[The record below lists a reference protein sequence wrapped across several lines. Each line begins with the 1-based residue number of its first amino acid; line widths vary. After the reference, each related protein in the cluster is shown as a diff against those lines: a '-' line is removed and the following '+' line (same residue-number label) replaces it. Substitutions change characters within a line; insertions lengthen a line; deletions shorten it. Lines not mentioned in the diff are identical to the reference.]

1 MPETIRELLT
11 TSAGTEGSLLIE
23 KKIFD
28 TLIESVKKR
37 LIGRQL
43 AAYVIGPDG
52 IPGSSV
58 DVNLVTPDS
67 MRVFAVAEGAAIPL
81 DAPAYTS
88 INLKPLKYAVRIAI
102 TKEMMEDG
110 KWNMLENALMY
121 AGREMAENEDNLI
134 IADALD
140 NAASTQSGGATL
152 AISDITTAMLGLENN
167 DYKATDLIMGYE
179 CLSDLR
185 NIDTFV
191 EANKLGTREM
201 LETGYLG
208 TLFGMKCWQFST
220 NVAPSST
227 YAKYAYIIDKDHAFV
242 IAEKRPV
249 TVENY
254 DDKTFDLSGA
264 VVTQRIK
271 VSYLRTA
278 AIYKITTS

>member
-1 MPETIRELLT
+1 MVEKIQELLT
-11 TSAGTEGSLLIE
+11 TATGTEGSLLIE

-28 TLIESVKKR
+28 TLIQAVKKR

-43 AAYVIGPDG
+43 AAYTIGPDG

-58 DVNLVTPDS
+58 DINLVTPDS
-67 MRVFAVAEGAAIPL
+67 MRVYAVAEGAAIPL

-88 INLKPLKYAVRIAI
+88 INLKPIKYAVRIAV

-121 AGREMAENEDNLI
+121 AGRELAENEDLLI
-134 IADALD
+134 IQDALD
-140 NAASTQSGGATL
+140 NAASTQAGGAAMT
-152 AISDITTAMLGLENN
+152 ISDITTAMLGLENN
-167 DYKATDLIMGYE
+167 DYKPTDLLMGYE
-179 CLSDLR
+179 VLADLR

-201 LETGYLG
+201 LETGFIG
-208 TLFGMKCWQFST
+208 TLLGMKCWQFST

-227 YAKYAYIIDKDHAFV
+227 YAKYAYVIDKDHAFV
-242 IAEKRPV
+242 VAEKRPV

-264 VVTQRIK
+264 VATQRLK